1 MDETNPSGAKPH
13 NNPEELLKSA
23 LAYAGLGAQYA
34 EIVREY
40 VSRPDPSWRQC
51 CSGGCIPCVDQIG
64 LAVDYLR
71 ERGFGEP
78 PS

>member
-1 MDETNPSGAKPH
+1 MNSPKDIEKNPDAMISK
-13 NNPEELLKSA
+13 A
-23 LAYAGLGAQYA
+23 LTHAGLGDQYA
-34 EIVREY
+34 AMVREY
-40 VSRPDPSWRQC
+40 VKRPDPSWRQC

-71 ERGFGEP
+71 ERGFGEDL